1 MANREL
7 SVPCLGWPA
16 PVRSRV
22 YACVRVN
29 QALERRVTAT
39 KWWLDV
45 PARDESQWLGHG
57 GGHSDAQGRI
67 RSEQANTAA
76 KRVKA
81 AEKARPWVCSRVFRA
96 CTGALGCAAATWWGD
111 TLDGERDGYGTKQW
125 RACGVEGSSG
135 GAISEQETQRNL
147 RCTATIRSGSLLTD
161 GSGFAAT
168 TPWDDLPASF
178 SSSSLPLT
186 SAAAGLGRNPR
197 ERLGLGLVS
206 VVALIA
212 GGRWRERRDGHCD
225 AWTPSGGGGHGC
237 TANLSMAAR
246 RKREG
251 KGAKKK
257 SSGGDGADKRAP
269 PVSDTDEVKAS
280 AG

>member
-1 MANREL
+1 
-7 SVPCLGWPA
+7 VP
-16 PVRSRV
+16 
-22 YACVRVN
+22 
-29 QALERRVTAT
+29 T
-39 KWWLDV
+39 
-45 PARDESQWLGHG
+45 RDESRWLGHA
-57 GGHSDAQGRI
+57 GGHSDDTQGRI

-96 CTGALGCAAATWWGD
+96 CAGALGCAAATWWGD

-125 RACGVEGSSG
+125 RARSVEGSGG
-135 GAISEQETQRNL
+135 GAISEQGTQRKQ
-147 RCTATIRSGSLLTD
+147 RCTATVRSGYLLTD
-161 GSGFAAT
+161 GSSFAAT
-168 TPWDDLPASF
+168 APSDDLPASF

-186 SAAAGLGRNPR
+186 SPVSGFGRDPR

-206 VVALIA
+206 LVALIG

-246 RKREG
+246 RKIEG
-251 KGAKKK
+251 KGGKEEKQW
-257 SSGGDGADKRAP
+257 GRRC
-269 PVSDTDEVKAS
+269 
-280 AG
+280 